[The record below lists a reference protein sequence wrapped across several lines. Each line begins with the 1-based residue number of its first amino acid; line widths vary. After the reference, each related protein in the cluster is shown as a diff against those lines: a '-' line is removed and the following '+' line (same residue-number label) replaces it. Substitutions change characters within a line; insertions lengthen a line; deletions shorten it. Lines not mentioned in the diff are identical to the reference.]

1 MILILLGICEN
12 FEKDIFSIFDD
23 FPWYLFHENF
33 REIDFTENLL
43 FLLFEMSL
51 HLAHIVHHRSGNYSG
66 GRLFLC
72 LFWTQHIWRLILL
85 ENLFVPLKRFRIIYI
100 IIYSYYTTLK
110 NILSFSQKSKLWFH
124 ISQTNIVRMLSIW
137 VPSSKLIGY
146 KTSGHIVYIFQF
158 SSQNIVN
165 QNTSN
170 KRSEIQ
176 IPI

>member
-1 MILILLGICEN
+1 ML
-12 FEKDIFSIFDD
+12 S
-23 FPWYLFHENF
+23 Y
-33 REIDFTENLL
+33 
-43 FLLFEMSL
+43 
-51 HLAHIVHHRSGNYSG
+51 IVA
-66 GRLFLC
+66 
-72 LFWTQHIWRLILL
+72 
-85 ENLFVPLKRFRIIYI
+85 
-100 IIYSYYTTLK
+100 
-110 NILSFSQKSKLWFH
+110 
-124 ISQTNIVRMLSIW
+124 QTNIFRMLSIW